1 MSVTYD
7 ANTPWPLP
15 VLAKYLEV
23 RDSKGYHEIYQ
34 NGFRQRKSFEVSLS
48 DMGSIPNDWI
58 CRVFMLRTDM
68 ESTAAMH
75 VIYNNNYFGKV
86 ELGKHTG
93 EDIYSYQNNNGAR
106 KNEKLVSDVKEG
118 DIFSIALRVNR
129 LRDLVGG
136 ANDVWGPWTGQG
148 GKINPKD
155 YAFKIWQS
163 NHILLSLH
171 VSQEDLEVHP
181 NDVLYPPDYLGRSYS
196 DKPAGSSMI
205 VWLSLQNPDNELT
218 FGVAL
223 EKGKKEY
230 ISYGKRPELMQH
242 ADVYLN
248 VRNLEESLTM
258 STSFDPSPRSIPE
271 TSREFYYLRPH
282 NAPTISITF
291 YIFSHE

>member
-1 MSVTYD
+1 
-7 ANTPWPLP
+7 
-15 VLAKYLEV
+15 
-23 RDSKGYHEIYQ
+23 
-34 NGFRQRKSFEVSLS
+34 
-48 DMGSIPNDWI
+48 MGSIPNDWI

-136 ANDVWGPWTGQG
+136 ANDVWGPWIGQG

-181 NDVLYPPDYLGRSYS
+181 NDVLYPSPARASHYSFGPSLPLHEYNSYANIACVGVHYCRGVFIKVSEDY
-196 DKPAGSSMI
+196 
-205 VWLSLQNPDNELT
+205 WLLT
-218 FGVAL
+218 AL
-223 EKGKKEY
+223 PQLV
-230 ISYGKRPELMQH
+230 KR
-242 ADVYLN
+242 
-248 VRNLEESLTM
+248 
-258 STSFDPSPRSIPE
+258 F
-271 TSREFYYLRPH
+271 
-282 NAPTISITF
+282 
-291 YIFSHE
+291 